1 MPWTGQF
8 SPELVDALLGT
19 YGKHGDQVIDPFMG
33 SGTVMIEAARM
44 GVSSTGVDINPA
56 AFTMARTYCLA
67 NAAPPE
73 RRAITAQLDS
83 MLASNL
89 PDPKHSL
96 FGDARGSNG
105 PSAGAVLSF
114 LVGERG
120 DSPVWW
126 LLETLVVLLDF
137 YKPDL
142 TPQRVWHAWSR
153 LRKTVE
159 HLPFTQFPIRTWN
172 CDARQIP
179 VGSECADLILTSPPY
194 INVFNYHQQYRA
206 SMEAIGWNLLRIARS
221 EIGSNRKHRGNRFLT
236 VIQYCLD
243 MAAALSEMKRVIKP
257 GGRIIL
263 VVGRESTVRKTRF
276 FNAEIVARLATTS
289 AGLTLQERQ
298 ERVFRNKFGVL
309 IYEDILHFV
318 PRPSVTCVTARE
330 IANGVLEEA
339 LSGVPPDAAADLR
352 DALRRIGE
360 VGPSPLYCSGA

>member
-19 YGKHGDQVIDPFMG
+19 YGKRGDHVIDPFMG
-33 SGTVMIEAARM
+33 SGTVMIEAARI
-44 GVSSTGVDINPA
+44 GISSTGVDINPA
-56 AFTMARTYCLA
+56 AFTMARTYCLV
-67 NAAPPE
+67 NVAPRD
-73 RRAITAQLDS
+73 RRAITAQLESILADS
-83 MLASNL
+83 L

-105 PSAGAVLSF
+105 RSVKDVLSS
-114 LVGERG
+114 LVRVRG
-120 DSPVWW
+120 NDPVSW
-126 LLETLVVLLDF
+126 LLETLLVLLDF

-142 TPQRVWHAWSR
+142 TPQRVWHTWSR

-159 HLPFTQFPIRTWN
+159 HLPFTELPVQTWN

-179 VGSECADLILTSPPY
+179 VGSACADLILTSPPY

-221 EIGSNRKHRGNRFLT
+221 EIGSNRKNRGNRFLT

-243 MAAALSEMKRVIKP
+243 MAAALSEMKRAIKP
-257 GGRIIL
+257 CGRVIL
-263 VVGRESTVRKTRF
+263 VVGRESMVRKTRF
-276 FNAEIVARLATTS
+276 FNAEIVAQLATRS

-298 ERVFRNKFGVL
+298 ERVFRNKFGTL
-309 IYEDILHFV
+309 IYEDILHLV
-318 PRPSVTCVTARE
+318 PRPSATCVTAKT
-330 IANGVLEEA
+330 IAHIVLEEA
-339 LSGVPPDAAADLR
+339 LSGVTPDAVADLR

-360 VGPSPLYCSGA
+360 VRPSPLYCSGP